1 MKTLTTYQCEICNSV
16 FDAEKDAIECEA
28 KGMPEPVPWL
38 KLNEDI
44 PAFGEDG
51 VVMAKVTHIWVES
64 YSGYCHAPHEWNVGT
79 SAYVSHNQND
89 DHCLPV
95 GAFDPRVG
103 YDPFRYSCSKED
115 LRIWTETMAKY
126 GFDESTAR
134 HYVLEKIQN
143 ARAKY
148 VEAK

>member
-64 YSGYCHAPHEWNVGT
+64 YSGYCHAPHEWYV
-79 SAYVSHNQND
+79 SSRAYLSHNQSDGGVHSVN
-89 DHCLPV
+89 
-95 GAFDPRVG
+95 AFDPRKG

-115 LRIWTETMAKY
+115 VRIWTETMAKY
-126 GFDESTAR
+126 GFAEDTANE
-134 HYVLEKIQN
+134 YVLEKITS